1 MALKIA
7 LAPSTQAAEYRRNLA
22 VAEACRPV
30 LVAAGV
36 ECRIFSS
43 PPLPNDSTAGQSK
56 SNAEMQAWGPDLTFA
71 LHNDS
76 LGSTT
81 RTAGILVLIDDDHP
95 ELAAVAESIG
105 RKAAARQ
112 GIPFE
117 EVRRDSRHFVF
128 WEYSGKTG
136 PATPNCILWENGN
149 MDNPADVKRLES
161 TLELQGR
168 SLAEAIIE
176 HYGMEEDSLASEEAV
191 KLLTEIRDLLKDW
204 RYGPVTSDSFR
215 QAIGNAIAND
225 DPDEATRL
233 NAEMEAAGFTNSG
246 FVPPQ

>member
-71 LHNDS
+71 LHNDWI
-76 LGSTT
+76 GDAKP
-81 RTAGILVLIDDDHP
+81 RGILVLIDDDHP
-95 ELAAVAESIG
+95 ELADEAESIG

-117 EVRRDSRHFVF
+117 EVRQDSRRFVF
-128 WEYSGKTG
+128 WEYAGKTG

-149 MDNPADVKRLES
+149 MASSADTQRLEA
-161 TLELQGR
+161 TLDLQGR
-168 SLAEAIIE
+168 SLAEAILE

-225 DPDEATRL
+225 DPNEATRL

-246 FVPPQ
+246 FVPPR

>member
-1 MALKIA
+1 MKIA

-22 VAEACRPV
+22 VAEACLPV
-30 LVAAGV
+30 LEAAGI

-56 SNAEMQAWGPDLTFA
+56 SNAAMQAWGPTLTFA

-117 EVRRDSRHFVF
+117 EVRRDSRRFVF

-136 PATPNCILWENGN
+136 PPTPNCILWENGN
-149 MDNPADVKRLES
+149 MDNPADMKRLES
-161 TLELQGR
+161 TLVLQGR

-176 HYGMEEDSLASEEAV
+176 HYGLEAPMTPEQEAKLEAAIKSGQAASYRENVILAHLSGDTAKAQEIAEEG
-191 KLLTEIRDLLKDW
+191 R
-204 RYGPVTSDSFR
+204 
-215 QAIGNAIAND
+215 
-225 DPDEATRL
+225 
-233 NAEMEAAGFTNSG
+233 AAGFRIEYY
-246 FVPPQ
+246 PPL